1 MPETSLTLYPFASAK
16 DLAIQLA
23 DEIAGRLA
31 DALTAR
37 KQASLVVSGGSTP
50 QLLFRELSRQ
60 KISWH
65 KITVTLADERWVD
78 ITDPASNEL
87 LVRSLLLQ
95 NEAAGARFIG
105 LKNSASTAAEGER
118 ECQATMGGI
127 PRPFDVVILG
137 MGDDGHTA
145 SLFPGA
151 GRLHEAVD
159 MHSGRSCIALT
170 PPGTPHDRMTLTL
183 PALLD
188 SREIIL
194 LITGGGKRKVLD
206 SALAEGS
213 PNDMPVR
220 WILWQNQT
228 PVRIFWAP

>member
-1 MPETSLTLYPFASAK
+1 MPDIPVTFHPFASATE
-16 DLAIQLA
+16 LTGQLA
-23 DEIAGRLA
+23 DEIATRLL
-31 DALTAR
+31 DALTER

-50 QLLFRELSRQ
+50 KPLFIELSRK
-60 KISWH
+60 KIDWG
-65 KITVTLADERWVD
+65 KVTITLADERWVD

-105 LKNSASTAAEGER
+105 LKNSAPTAAEGER
-118 ECQATMGGI
+118 DSHTAIAPI

-151 GRLHEAVD
+151 KQLPEALN
-159 MHSGRSCIALT
+159 MRSGSNCIAIT
-170 PPGTPHDRMTLTL
+170 PPDTPHDRMTMTL
-183 PALLD
+183 PTLLD

-194 LITGGGKRKVLD
+194 HITGNGKKKVLNR
-206 SALAEGS
+206 AFGKGS
-213 PNDMPVR
+213 SNDMPVR
-220 WILWQNQT
+220 WVLRQSET

>member
-1 MPETSLTLYPFASAK
+1 MPATSVTLYPFASAK
-16 DLAIQLA
+16 ELAIQLA
-23 DEIAGRLA
+23 NEIAGRLA

-60 KISWH
+60 EISWH
-65 KITVTLADERWVD
+65 KITVTLADERWVN

-95 NEAAGARFIG
+95 NEAADARFIG

-151 GRLHEAVD
+151 GRLHEAVE

-170 PPGTPHDRMTLTL
+170 PPDTPHARMTLTL